1 MQQGNV
7 KKYKNLMK
15 IVIIDEENLH
25 IFRNIWKISMQLSGK
40 ICLMIT
46 LKVTEKQAFT
56 LSLSRKY
63 SFEKTTGWVK
73 LIPQTF

>member
-1 MQQGNV
+1 MLKIKNADITYYILTSLVYLQQRNV

-25 IFRNIWKISMQLSGK
+25 IFRKIRRISMQLSGK

-56 LSLSRKY
+56 LSL
-63 SFEKTTGWVK
+63 
-73 LIPQTF
+73 